1 MAAKMI
7 LACYPDYGK
16 APPEYVVNL
25 IDVLSTYP
33 ESVMVRLCDLRT
45 GIPAKCAFLPTVAEI
60 VAMGDG
66 FESYDRAIADM
77 VARDEQARI
86 AAEAQALWWKDRE
99 EKLAS
104 AKVEFPNAYLDSE
117 GRLCQP
123 RTVN

>member
-1 MAAKMI
+1 MI

-25 IDVLSTYP
+25 IDVISTYP

-45 GIPAKCAFLPTVAEI
+45 GIASKCTFLPTVAEI
-60 VAMGDG
+60 VAMGNG
-66 FESYDRAIADM
+66 FEAWDRLAADM
-77 VARDEQARI
+77 AAREEEARI

-99 EKLAS
+99 QKLAL

-123 RTVN
+123 AVN